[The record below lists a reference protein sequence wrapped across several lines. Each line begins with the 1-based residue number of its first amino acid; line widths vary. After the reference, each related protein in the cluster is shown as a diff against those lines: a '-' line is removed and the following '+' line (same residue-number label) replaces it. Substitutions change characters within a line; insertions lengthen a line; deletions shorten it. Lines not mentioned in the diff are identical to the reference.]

1 MRRAQRLTFVW
12 ALCQTACTYGPAQHR
27 VWIKQAEGRPE
38 TRTFAAIVQS
48 QVRREATGLAAF
60 PDGGSPRIAD
70 QAVTIYVADVDQ
82 RTVRRIGRIPVP
94 SEVDRAFEPFLL
106 GWKGA
111 ALYLQFS
118 GCPRHSSECWGQLTR
133 LIFYRVGE
141 DGAIVRVDSVPRPL
155 EREPGMG
162 ARAPGERVYMR
173 ISAWYDS
180 VSVRTEDEGPFTV
193 RFVLNRERE
202 LVPKR

>member
-1 MRRAQRLTFVW
+1 MRRAQPLTFLW
-12 ALCQTACTYGPAQHR
+12 ALCLTACTYGPAQHR

-60 PDGGSPRIAD
+60 PDGGKAKISD
-70 QAVTIYVADVDQ
+70 QLVTMYVADVDQ
-82 RTVRRIGRIPVP
+82 RVVRRMGQIPVP
-94 SEVDRAFEPFLL
+94 AEVYEAFEPFLL
-106 GWKGA
+106 GWKGPA
-111 ALYLQFS
+111 FYVQLS
-118 GCPRHSSECWGQLTR
+118 GCPRHRSECWGKLTR
-133 LIFYRVGE
+133 RIFYRVGE
-141 DGAIVRVDSVPRPL
+141 DGAIARVDSVPRPL

-173 ISAWYDS
+173 ITAWYDS
-180 VSVRTEDEGPFTV
+180 VSVRTEDGGPFTA

-202 LVPKR
+202 LVPKD